1 MSPTSRVPVWK
12 SLLLIAVGIA
22 CIIVGGQLVV
32 NNAVDIA
39 AFFGMSQT
47 LIGLTVVALGTSLP
61 ELVTSIVASRKGENG
76 LAVGNVVGSNL
87 FNMLLILG
95 ASAAIHPITVNFAS
109 VIDLGIMIAVSVI
122 TLLFCLTK
130 HISRVEGAVM
140 VLLYAATMV
149 FAVVR

>member
-1 MSPTSRVPVWK
+1 
-12 SLLLIAVGIA
+12 
-22 CIIVGGQLVV
+22 
-32 NNAVDIA
+32 
-39 AFFGMSQT
+39 
-47 LIGLTVVALGTSLP
+47 
-61 ELVTSIVASRKGENG
+61 
-76 LAVGNVVGSNL
+76 
-87 FNMLLILG
+87 MLLILG

>member
-1 MSPTSRVPVWK
+1 MSVVLPY
-12 SLLLIAVGIA
+12 LLLIVGFVVLIKGADFFVDGACSIA
-22 CIIVGGQLVV
+22 KKLRIPDIVV
-32 NNAVDIA
+32 
-39 AFFGMSQT
+39 
-47 LIGLTVVALGTSLP
+47 GLTVVALGTSLP